1 MARYRCP
8 SCCCGPAIVLH
19 PPKGAI
25 PICARCR
32 TPLEKQPLV
41 KPLPLLVLVSVGT
54 VLVLSS
60 FPMLFNPSPSPP
72 AMPDQHGD
80 ERV

>member
-1 MARYRCP
+1 MPRYRCP

-19 PPKGAI
+19 PPKKAV
-25 PICARCR
+25 PICSRCR
-32 TPLEKQPLV
+32 TPLERQPLV

-60 FPMLFNPSPSPP
+60 FPMLFSPSPSPP
-72 AMPDQHGD
+72 AIPDQLQ
-80 ERV
+80 EKAV